1 MFHIYTTQKD
11 KPFNV
16 SNGRARFYING
27 GRDVSA
33 LGEESGKCIEVDTY
47 YFEVVCR
54 DYSFA
59 QTSKELK

>member
-33 LGEESGKCIEVDTY
+33 LGEESGKCIEVDTTLRLFVGIIHY
-47 YFEVVCR
+47 AKR
-54 DYSFA
+54 
-59 QTSKELK
+59 QKN